1 VPLRIP
7 LGTGNWGDPVDG
19 PGANTVGWKALL
31 WDVDGTLAETELHGH
46 RLAFNHAFKA
56 AGLPW
61 RWDEATYR
69 QLLAISGGRERIRH
83 FLEHHQRGPV
93 SASLVESLMG
103 AKQEAYATLARTG
116 PLPLCP
122 GVQRLVSEAAR
133 HGLPQALVTTSSRS
147 AVAALMEGHGPVL
160 ADAFAFWICGE
171 DVNAKKPSPEGYQ
184 VALNRLNL
192 ASTDVL
198 VLEDSPQGLAAARG
212 AALPC
217 LLTLGDHAARANH
230 ALPSE
235 ASPWWQGA
243 RAAVN
248 HLGDGQRPTSVLLGP
263 PCQEG
268 RVTLSWLQRL
278 MEGQWADHR

>member
-1 VPLRIP
+1 M
-7 LGTGNWGDPVDG
+7 
-19 PGANTVGWKALL
+19 GWKALL

-46 RLAFNHAFKA
+46 RRAFNQAFEE

-61 RWDEATYR
+61 RWDETTYR

-83 FLEHHQRGPV
+83 FLEHHQASPV

-133 HGLPQALVTTSSRS
+133 YGLPQALVTTSSRS
-147 AVAALMEGHGPVL
+147 AVEALMEGHGPAL

-184 VALNRLNL
+184 LALNRLDL
-192 ASTDVL
+192 ASTEVL
-198 VLEDSPQGLAAARG
+198 VLEDSPQGLAAAKG
-212 AALPC
+212 ASLPC
-217 LLTLGDHAARANH
+217 LLTLGDHAVH
-230 ALPSE
+230 AGPSE
-235 ASPWWQGA
+235 SSLWWQGA
-243 RAAVN
+243 TAAVN
-248 HLGDGQRPTSVLLGP
+248 HLGDGQRPTTVLHGP
-263 PCQEG
+263 SCQEG

-278 MEGQWADHR
+278 MEGEWADHR